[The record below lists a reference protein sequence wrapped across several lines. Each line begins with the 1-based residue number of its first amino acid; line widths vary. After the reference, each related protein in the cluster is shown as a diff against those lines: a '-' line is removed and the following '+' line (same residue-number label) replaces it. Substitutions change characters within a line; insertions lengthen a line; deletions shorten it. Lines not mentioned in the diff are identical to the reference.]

1 MWLNSTLKI
10 SIPCLLAC
18 LLTVGCTQTAIQKT
32 ATSVKTPLFELEY
45 AFTQA
50 DQHPEKKLIEIINRA
65 KSSLDIAIYSL
76 TKKDIVEAL
85 LSAQRR
91 GVTIR
96 VITDQQEARSK
107 SQVRA
112 LKLLIDAGIPIKENT
127 HKGLMHLKITIADQA
142 VITTGSYN
150 YTQAAST
157 YNDEVFLA
165 ISNPDLAKA
174 WDIQFA
180 KMWEDTEGFT
190 IIEGK

>member
-10 SIPCLLAC
+10 SIPCLLVC
-18 LLTVGCTQTAIQKT
+18 LLTVGCTQTAVQKT

-50 DQHPEKKLIEIINRA
+50 NQHPEKKLIEIINRA

-76 TKKDIVEAL
+76 TKRDIVEAL

-107 SQVRA
+107 SQARA
-112 LKLLIDAGIPIKENT
+112 LTLLIDAGIPIKENT
-127 HKGLMHLKITIADQA
+127 HKGLMHLKVTIADQA

-157 YNDEVFLA
+157 YNDEVFLV
-165 ISNPDLAKA
+165 IPNPDLAKA
-174 WDIQFA
+174 WDLQFA
-180 KMWEDTEGFT
+180 RMWGDTEGFT
-190 IIEGK
+190 TIERK

>member
-10 SIPCLLAC
+10 WITFLLAC
-18 LLTVGCTQTAIQKT
+18 LLTVGCTQTAVQKT
-32 ATSVKTPLFELEY
+32 ATLVKTPLFELEY

-76 TKKDIVEAL
+76 TKKDIIEAL

-107 SQVRA
+107 SQARA
-112 LKLLIDAGIPIKENT
+112 LTLLIDAGIPIKENT
-127 HKGLMHLKITIADQA
+127 HKGLMHLKVTIADQA

-157 YNDEVFLA
+157 SNDEVFLA
-165 ISNPDLAKA
+165 ISNPNLAKA
-174 WDIQFA
+174 WDIQFVE
-180 KMWEDTEGFT
+180 MWEDTENFT
-190 IIEGK
+190 ILDEK